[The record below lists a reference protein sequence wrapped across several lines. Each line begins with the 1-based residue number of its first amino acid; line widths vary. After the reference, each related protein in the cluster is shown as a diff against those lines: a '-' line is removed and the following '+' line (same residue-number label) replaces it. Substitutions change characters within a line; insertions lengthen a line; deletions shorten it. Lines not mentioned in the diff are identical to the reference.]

1 METVKIDD
9 PKLDENFSFLF
20 AFRKGDVV
28 VNRDDRRL
36 RGEIND
42 GVYVGQVPGRVAG
55 ELNPRGKTLYEI
67 KFPGEV
73 FQIADEKEIEKVS
86 E

>member
-1 METVKIDD
+1 METVRIDD

-20 AFRKGDVV
+20 AYRKGDVV
-28 VNRDDRRL
+28 VNKENRHL
-36 RGEIND
+36 RGHVND
-42 GVYVGQVPGRVAG
+42 GVYVGDVPNRAAG
-55 ELNPRGKTLYEI
+55 KLNPRGKTLYEI

>member
-28 VNRDDRRL
+28 VNRNDRRL
-36 RGEIND
+36 RGEIHD
-42 GVYVGQVPGRVAG
+42 GVYVGQVPSRVAG

-73 FQIADEKEIEKVS
+73 FQIADEKEIEKVAD
-86 E
+86 

>member
-1 METVKIDD
+1 MKTVRIDD

-20 AFRKGDVV
+20 AFRRGDVV
-28 VNRDDRRL
+28 VNKENRGL
-36 RGEIND
+36 RGEIID
-42 GVYVGQVPGRVAG
+42 GVYVGEVPKRAG
-55 ELNPRGKTLYEI
+55 GDLNPRGKTLYEI

-73 FQIADEKEIEKVS
+73 LQIVDEKEIEKVS